1 MPDRSE
7 DDLLV
12 ELLLKTGID
21 LTMPEEKREIGG
33 QTVHA
38 LGGGALMVCLGNIA
52 DEKAEELGQGMANW
66 VDELDPA
73 QTTVYFKDSGIGSD
87 GNRAA
92 TKANLA
98 AILRQRLGDRIAKI
112 ASI

>member
-1 MPDRSE
+1 MS
-7 DDLLV
+7 V
-12 ELLLKTGID
+12 VKINVV
-21 LTMPEEKREIGG
+21 TMPEDKREIVG

-52 DEKAEELGQGMANW
+52 DEQAEELGQGMADW
-66 VDELDPA
+66 ADELDPT

-87 GNRAA
+87 GDRAA